1 MSLRL
6 GTEGAARFS
15 RDSNSDSWVEMLL
28 YKVRLSSEDTRRE
41 VQRDALL
48 QNRANCQELLDR
60 KLFQLKLEPVMR
72 LG

>member
-1 MSLRL
+1 MSLCL

-15 RDSNSDSWVEMLL
+15 RDSHSDSWVEMLL
-28 YKVRLSSEDTRRE
+28 CKVRLSSEDTRRE
-41 VQRDALL
+41 RQGDALL

-60 KLFQLKLEPVMR
+60 KLSQLKLEPIMR